1 VRTSRLALAGSLAA
15 ALLVGACA
23 SAPSEIV
30 FDLSDPR
37 GDVRLEHPPLA
48 PIGPGTFDLE
58 RVVLSRVGDA
68 WLLEATFA
76 EPVREVQGAWVGR
89 DFQAPMLPQTIDVY
103 LDVTPGVGH
112 VETLEGRGVRV
123 SAAEAWDRVLVVSSL
138 ADVDGPDLVFA
149 QSIIARG
156 RKVVASFAA
165 DAVPAGVRGMLVLV
179 LATSPDG
186 DGRVRPVAPVGD
198 CANWDDSR
206 CTLSGEG
213 PPVLDASAPIEGQRP
228 VALSYREGLRPEPQR
243 TPIVFARDR
252 LVGAAPVSARDTA
265 SGAIATLVDEDG
277 GPIASAVVLAVVG
290 DTVTLEVIGK
300 ADITRARAVVFAGPA
315 PR

>member
-112 VETLEGRGVRV
+112 VETLEGRGVR
-123 SAAEAWDRVLVVSSL
+123 
-138 ADVDGPDLVFA
+138 
-149 QSIIARG
+149 I
-156 RKVVASFAA
+156 
-165 DAVPAGVRGMLVLV
+165 
-179 LATSPDG
+179 SP
-186 DGRVRPVAPVGD
+186 
-198 CANWDDSR
+198 C
-206 CTLSGEG
+206 
-213 PPVLDASAPIEGQRP
+213 
-228 VALSYREGLRPEPQR
+228 
-243 TPIVFARDR
+243 
-252 LVGAAPVSARDTA
+252 
-265 SGAIATLVDEDG
+265 
-277 GPIASAVVLAVVG
+277 
-290 DTVTLEVIGK
+290 
-300 ADITRARAVVFAGPA
+300 
-315 PR
+315 